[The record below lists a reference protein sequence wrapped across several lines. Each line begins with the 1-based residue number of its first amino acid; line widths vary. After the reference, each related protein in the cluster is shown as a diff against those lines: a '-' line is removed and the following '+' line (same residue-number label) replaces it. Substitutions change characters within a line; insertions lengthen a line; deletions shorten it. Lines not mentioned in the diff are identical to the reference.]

1 MGGLSIAAATPKD
14 SLQDSRFPKVNR
26 NDKGNLMLEG
36 NEVEFCAFDQD
47 VEIAVRNRNLPHW
60 FQPGVA
66 IFVTF
71 RTLDSLPRDVLLR
84 MRKEFEEWL
93 NLQKFPSDIVRRFFD
108 PRSDSNRAMLDL
120 IPPKIRAEI
129 LRRYDRLFHQA
140 LDDCYGDCILRNKD
154 IAQIVANSMLHGNAK
169 RYDMESFVIMP
180 NHVHAIVQFRPGFDL
195 GIVGQSWMRYTARLI
210 HAMNGGTGGFWQPE
224 SFDHIIRS
232 REQFAYLQQYNA
244 LNPQKANLKR
254 GEFLYWNSRSGF
266 IDCPQS
272 IGAISPRDR

>member
-1 MGGLSIAAATPKD
+1 LSANGTAPKNSD
-14 SLQDSRFPKVNR
+14 QDSRFPKVNR

-47 VEIAVRNRNLPHW
+47 AEIAVRNRNLPHW

-71 RTLDSLPRDVLLR
+71 RTLDSLPRDVVLR
-84 MRKEFEEWL
+84 MRKEFEDWL
-93 NLQKFPSDIVRRFFD
+93 NLQKFPSDIVMRFFD

-129 LRRYDRLFHQA
+129 SRRYDRLFHQA
-140 LDDCYGDCILRNKD
+140 LDDCYGACILRNKD
-154 IAQIVANSMLHGNAK
+154 IAQIVADAVLHGNSEK
-169 RYDMESFVIMP
+169 YDMESFVIMP
-180 NHVHAIVQFRPGFDL
+180 NHVHAIVQFRSGFDL
-195 GIVGQSWMRYTARLI
+195 RIVGQSWMRYTARLI
-210 HAMNGGTGGFWQPE
+210 HARYGGTGGLWQPE
-224 SFDHIIRS
+224 SFDHIVRS
-232 REQFAYLQQYNA
+232 QEQFAYLQQYNA

-266 IDCPQS
+266 IE
-272 IGAISPRDR
+272 